1 VVWDRVPHLFDPL
14 TLRGRTL
21 RNRLGVSPMCQY
33 SSTDGLAADWH
44 LVHLGQYATGGA
56 GLVFTE
62 AAAVSPEG
70 RITPA
75 DLGLWKDEHL
85 EPLARVVRFVQAHGA
100 LAGIQLA
107 HAGRKAA
114 TRVPWQGGGP
124 LGDDEGPWPTVAPS
138 ALAFD
143 ARYRAP
149 VALDEAGL
157 AKVVGDFA
165 AAARR
170 ALAAGFDVVEVH
182 AAHGYLLHE
191 FLSPLSNTRT
201 DRWGGSLENRSRLV
215 CEVVRAVRAVW
226 PLDRPLW
233 VRLSATD
240 WTPGGW
246 DLAQTVALSR
256 VLAGLGVDVLDCSS
270 GGNVASARV
279 PVGPGYQVAFA
290 EAVRRE
296 AGVATAAV
304 GLITEPAQAE
314 AIVAEGKA
322 EVVLLARELLRDP
335 HFPLRA
341 ARALGQQAPWPRQY
355 ERARG

>member
-1 VVWDRVPHLFDPL
+1 MPRLFDPL

-33 SSTDGLAADWH
+33 SSTDGFAHDWH
-44 LVHLGQYATGGA
+44 LVHLGQFASGGA

-70 RITPA
+70 RITPS
-75 DLGLWKDEHL
+75 DLGLWKDAHL
-85 EPLARVVRFVQAHGA
+85 EALARVVRFLQGQGA

-114 TRVPWQGGGP
+114 TRVPWEGGGP
-124 LGDDEGPWPTVAPS
+124 LPEDQHPWPTVAPS

-143 ARYRAP
+143 PRHRAP
-149 VALDEAGL
+149 TALDEAGL
-157 AKVVGDFA
+157 AKVVSDFA
-165 AAARR
+165 AAAGR

-201 DRWGGSLENRSRLV
+201 DRWGGSLENRTRLV
-215 CEVVRAVRAVW
+215 REVVRVVRAAW
-226 PLDRPLW
+226 PEDRPLL

-246 DLAQTVALSR
+246 DLPQSVELGQQLKA
-256 VLAGLGVDVLDCSS
+256 LGVDAVDCSS
-270 GGNVASARV
+270 GGNVATARV
-279 PVGPGYQVAFA
+279 PVGPGYQVGFA
-290 EAVRRE
+290 EAIRRD
-296 AGVATAAV
+296 AGLPTAAV
-304 GLITEPAQAE
+304 GMITEPAQAE
-314 AIVAEGKA
+314 AIVASGQA
-322 EVVLLARELLRDP
+322 DLVLLARELLRDP

-341 ARALGQQAPWPRQY
+341 ARALGQAGSWPRQY
-355 ERARG
+355 ERAQG

>member
-1 VVWDRVPHLFDPL
+1 MTHLFDPL

-21 RNRLGVSPMCQY
+21 RNRVGVSPMCQY
-33 SSTDGLAADWH
+33 SSRDGFADDWH
-44 LVHLGQYATGGA
+44 LAHLGQFATGGA

-75 DLGLWKDEHL
+75 DLGLWQDAHVEG
-85 EPLARVVRFVQAHGA
+85 LARIVRFVQGQGA
-100 LAGIQLA
+100 LVGVQLA

-114 TRVPWQGGGP
+114 TRVPWEGGGP
-124 LGDDEGPWPTVAPS
+124 LGEDQAPWPTVGPS
-138 ALAFD
+138 PLAFD
-143 ARYRAP
+143 ARHRP
-149 VALDEAGL
+149 PTALDEAGL
-157 AKVVGDFA
+157 AKVVQDFA
-165 AAARR
+165 AATRR

-215 CEVVRAVRAVW
+215 GEVVRAVRAEW
-226 PLDRPLW
+226 PADRPLF
-233 VRLSATD
+233 VRVSTTD

-246 DLAQTVALSR
+246 DAAQTVALAR
-256 VLAGLGVDVLDCSS
+256 VLKGLGVDAIDCSS
-270 GGNVASARV
+270 GGNVATARV
-279 PVGPGYQVAFA
+279 PVGPGYQVGFA
-290 EAVRRE
+290 DEVRRD
-296 AGVATAAV
+296 AGVPTAAV
-304 GLITEPAQAE
+304 GMITEPAQAE

-322 EVVLLARELLRDP
+322 DLVLLARELLRDP

-341 ARALGQQAPWPRQY
+341 ARVLGQAGSWPRQY